1 MVVLVEMST
10 HAAQTGLHTNK
21 TTRTKF
27 KKCLFFTFSFSFFI
41 HVMVIVH
48 DAWETWCLDTSV
60 FCYLEKRYICFFTNV
75 CKPFKTCIILLSTWY
90 GNQCRMLNL
99 LCQAVCCRK
108 KMLYQ
113 ISTHSQ
119 HFKKPIFFFTQTNRK
134 YIYVFFC
141 FMKRR
146 LFNFSMLKILILM
159 INDMLICVVPL
170 SLYFKQPV
178 KNNSSQSGKP

>member
-1 MVVLVEMST
+1 MST

-21 TTRTKF
+21 KTRTKF
-27 KKCLFFTFSFSFFI
+27 KKSLFFTFSFSFFI
-41 HVMVIVH
+41 LVMVIVH

-60 FCYLEKRYICFFTNV
+60 FCYLAKEIYMFFTNV

-119 HFKKPIFFFTQTNRK
+119 HFKKPSFYCKGIRNIFVSFLFYEKAIIQFFNAVNSNDHDK
-134 YIYVFFC
+134 WHAHLC
-141 FMKRR
+141 G
-146 LFNFSMLKILILM
+146 LI
-159 INDMLICVVPL
+159 IFI
-170 SLYFKQPV
+170 FKTTS
-178 KNNSSQSGKP
+178 KE

>member
-119 HFKKPIFFFTQTNRK
+119 PFKMPIFF
-134 YIYVFFC
+134 
-141 FMKRR
+141 
-146 LFNFSMLKILILM
+146 
-159 INDMLICVVPL
+159 
-170 SLYFKQPV
+170 LYAKE
-178 KNNSSQSGKP
+178 

>member
-1 MVVLVEMST
+1 MST
-10 HAAQTGLHTNK
+10 HAAQTRLHTNK
-21 TTRTKF
+21 KTRTKF
-27 KKCLFFTFSFSFFI
+27 KKCVFFTFSFSFFI

-119 HFKKPIFFFTQTNRK
+119 HFKKPIFYVK
-134 YIYVFFC
+134 EWKIYLC
-141 FMKRR
+141 
-146 LFNFSMLKILILM
+146 LFLFYEKAIIQFSNAENSYDHDKWHAHLCGPIIF
-159 INDMLICVVPL
+159 I
-170 SLYFKQPV
+170 FKTTS
-178 KNNSSQSGKP
+178 KE

>member
-1 MVVLVEMST
+1 MSLFYIFLFL
-10 HAAQTGLHTNK
+10 LHSRNGY
-21 TTRTKF
+21 
-27 KKCLFFTFSFSFFI
+27 CS
-41 HVMVIVH
+41 
-48 DAWETWCLDTSV
+48 WCLRNLM
-60 FCYLEKRYICFFTNV
+60 FRYQCFLLPRKEIYMFLFFTNV

-113 ISTHSQ
+113 ITTHSQ
-119 HFKKPIFFFTQTNRK
+119 HFKKPIFFFTQRNRK
-134 YIYVFFC
+134 CICVFFC
-141 FMKRR
+141 FMKRW
-146 LFNFSMLKILILM
+146 LFNFSMLKIRMIM
-159 INDMLICVVPL
+159 INDMLICVVSL

>member
-21 TTRTKF
+21 KTRTKF

-41 HVMVIVH
+41 RVMVIVH

-119 HFKKPIFFFTQTNRK
+119 HFKKPIFSLCKGIEDIF
-134 YIYVFFC
+134 VS
-141 FMKRR
+141 
-146 LFNFSMLKILILM
+146 FSVLWKDYSIFQCSKFLW
-159 INDMLICVVPL
+159 
-170 SLYFKQPV
+170 SW
-178 KNNSSQSGKP
+178 